1 MNNKMISNY
10 HTHTK
15 RCGHAAG
22 EDKEYVEA
30 AIRGNIKVLGFSDHC
45 PWIFPDDFHS
55 TIRMSLSEV
64 DGYFHSLEE
73 LKREYK
79 DDIDI
84 KIGFEEE
91 YMPDLIPAQDHFL
104 EGYPVDYR
112 ILGQHFVG
120 PECGDNYAGNPTRSE
135 EMLKGYVDLCLE
147 GMATGRYKYLAH
159 PDLIHY
165 VGDDAIYER
174 EMRRLCEGIW
184 AMEGILEI
192 NALGIAGGRNY
203 PDAGFWK
210 IAAETGNQAM
220 IGMDAHTPE
229 QLINREAEE
238 RAREIGKDVLIL
250 N

>member
-79 DDIDI
+79 AEI
-84 KIGFEEE
+84 KKINK
-91 YMPDLIPAQDHFL
+91 
-104 EGYPVDYR
+104 
-112 ILGQHFVG
+112 
-120 PECGDNYAGNPTRSE
+120 NY
-135 EMLKGYVDLCLE
+135 
-147 GMATGRYKYLAH
+147 
-159 PDLIHY
+159 
-165 VGDDAIYER
+165 
-174 EMRRLCEGIW
+174 
-184 AMEGILEI
+184 
-192 NALGIAGGRNY
+192 NALKKEDNSDLTKIQKVNRVIPTKITTSGG
-203 PDAGFWK
+203 K
-210 IAAETGNQAM
+210 LTG
-220 IGMDAHTPE
+220 GE
-229 QLINREAEE
+229 SV
-238 RAREIGKDVLIL
+238 KD
-250 N
+250 